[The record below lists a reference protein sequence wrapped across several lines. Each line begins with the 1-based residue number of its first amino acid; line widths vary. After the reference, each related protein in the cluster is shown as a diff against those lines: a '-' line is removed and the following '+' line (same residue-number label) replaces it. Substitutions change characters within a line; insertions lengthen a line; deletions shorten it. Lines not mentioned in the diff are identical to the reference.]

1 MINIM
6 YYLNKTEEKYV
17 TGKVRVK
24 VKIKNSET

>member
-1 MINIM
+1 M